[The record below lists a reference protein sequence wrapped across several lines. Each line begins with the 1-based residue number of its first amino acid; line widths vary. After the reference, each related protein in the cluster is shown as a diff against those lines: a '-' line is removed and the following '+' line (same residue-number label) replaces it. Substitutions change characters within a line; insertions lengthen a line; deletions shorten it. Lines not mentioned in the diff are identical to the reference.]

1 MIKIKNMVIL
11 SRHLSVGAIAA
22 AVMLITSGCDPA
34 KSLEK
39 EEAEEIQNFL
49 NEHSDIEY
57 VLKNSGL
64 YYYDDTVGTGLLAMT
79 HDTAYFFYRG
89 TYLDGTQ
96 FDTNLGTTDTLV
108 RPVNEGW
115 LIAGV
120 DEAITYMRVGGKAKV
135 IIPSYLGY
143 FNYVPIH
150 FDIYLVR
157 LVPGPGKK
165 GK

>member
-1 MIKIKNMVIL
+1 MILHI
-11 SRHLSVGAIAA
+11 
-22 AVMLITSGCDPA
+22 
-34 KSLEK
+34 
-39 EEAEEIQNFL
+39 FF
-49 NEHSDIEY
+49 
-57 VLKNSGL
+57 
-64 YYYDDTVGTGLLAMT
+64 
-79 HDTAYFFYRG
+79 TAG

-96 FDTNLGTTDTLV
+96 FDTNIGTTDTLV

-135 IIPSYLGY
+135 IVPSNLGY
-143 FNYVPIH
+143 FNYVPFH

-157 LVPGPGKK
+157 LVPGPGAD